1 MSKDRIEAN
10 AKTATGDSEEVDHR
24 GEDAALRIG
33 ASHGADTVEDERYG
47 YARDISPEGIVKER
61 GDQTRVA
68 GSGLSYTGKQHPSRR
83 LELRSRGFGIG
94 GGYER
99 PYRKDKAKSGDSE
112 QELYGPLPH
121 SGYYGAGEAA
131 RPFKTGQATFKDELS
146 WYEKQ
151 YGESTSG
158 YEKSK
163 K

>member
-1 MSKDRIEAN
+1 MSKDEIEQKAER
-10 AKTATGDSEEVDHR
+10 DSAESPGPIE
-24 GEDAALRIG
+24 EDAALRIG
-33 ASHGADTVEDERYG
+33 ATHGDDTDEDERYG
-47 YARDISPEGIVKER
+47 YARDIAPEGVIKER
-61 GDQTRVA
+61 GDQARVA
-68 GSGLSYTGKQHPSRR
+68 GSGLSYTSKQHPSRR
-83 LELRSRGFGIG
+83 LELRSRGYGIG

-99 PYRKDKAKSGDSE
+99 PYRKEKAKSRDSE

-131 RPFKTGQATFKDELS
+131 RPFKVGQATFRNELS